1 MELAFRWT
9 PGCNGVVMKIDSIIL
24 FYFTFF
30 FLFLY
35 DVHICCVLA

>member
-30 FLFLY
+30 
-35 DVHICCVLA
+35 VVLIRC